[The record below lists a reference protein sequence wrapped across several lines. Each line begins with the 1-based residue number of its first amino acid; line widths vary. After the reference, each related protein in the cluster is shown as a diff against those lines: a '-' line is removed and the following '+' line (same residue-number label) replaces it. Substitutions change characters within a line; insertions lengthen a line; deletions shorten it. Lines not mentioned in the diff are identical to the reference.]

1 MVVRTV
7 LRQPEKSAQR
17 DPGGKGWICY
27 YCWKEGHLKS
37 DCPQASKPLLGP
49 CPVCKG
55 PHWGRDCPQR
65 CRPQGLD
72 SQDSQDWRWLGVP
85 TQASVPNYTWG
96 TPGINNCGRK
106 ISWFPFGHWGYL
118 LCDYGSPWSTFSPIR
133 YCNGMRQMLA
143 FQLSSKLQLD
153 SVLFSHEFLIMTEC
167 PSPLLGRD
175 ILSKSMPLFSWIWRL
190 LFPSQEL
197 NKM

>member
-1 MVVRTV
+1 MSGLQGTTLEERLTQEVQVSGV
-7 LRQPEKSAQR
+7 GLSRQSGLKVPR
-17 DPGGKGWICY
+17 DP
-27 YCWKEGHLKS
+27 HRS
-37 DCPQASKPLLGP
+37 P
-49 CPVCKG
+49 C
-55 PHWGRDCPQR
+55 
-65 CRPQGLD
+65 
-72 SQDSQDWRWLGVP
+72 
-85 TQASVPNYTWG
+85 PNYTWG

-118 LCDYGSPWSTFSPIR
+118 LCDYRSPWSTFSPVH

-167 PSPLLGRD
+167 PSHLLGRD

-190 LFPSQEL
+190 LFLSHEL